1 MLERWLKVDLMLL
14 QLLDHKLLLEVAEEV
29 VNIEEEVEKEAE
41 EEIDLTLLREKTEV
55 EEAEAKEDHQD
66 LMQMVSQ

>member
-29 VNIEEEVEKEAE
+29 VIEEEEEKEAE